1 MKAYAID
8 TFGEQGSVRELPL
21 PEPEE
26 GRLRLRVA
34 VAGLN
39 PFDVAVLQGHLQ
51 GRMEHRFPLIPGMD
65 AAGTVD
71 ALGDGVEGFALG
83 DRVLGSVGKP
93 FLGAGTVAEFVN
105 VSAGTVTHTPL
116 SMDDDVAAAL
126 PTAGVTALVIADALA
141 LSEGQTVVAVG
152 ATGGVGGYFVQLAA
166 QRGASVVAVCR
177 GENADYARSLGAADV
192 IDYTAGD
199 VVDAVRSGYP
209 DGIDAVADMHGD
221 AEQIAKLSA
230 LIPKGG
236 HVASA
241 VGAADVEALA
251 ARGIEAT
258 NVNGLVTTA
267 RLETLLDLIAAGSV
281 VAPEIHPHP
290 LADAAEALATVGS
303 SHVRGK
309 IVVRV
314 AA

>member
-1 MKAYAID
+1 VKAYAID

-39 PFDVAVLQGHLQ
+39 PFDVAVLQGYLQ
-51 GRMEHRFPLIPGMD
+51 GRMEHRFPLVPGMD

-71 ALGDGVEGFALG
+71 ALGDGVEGYAVG

-105 VSAGTVTHTPL
+105 VSAGAVTHTPL
-116 SMDDDVAAAL
+116 SMDDEVAAAL
-126 PTAGVTALVIADALA
+126 PTAGVTALVIADALE
-141 LSEGQTVVAVG
+141 LSDGQTVVAVG

-166 QRGASVVAVCR
+166 QRGASVIAVCR
-177 GENADYARSLGAADV
+177 GENADYARSLGAVNV

-230 LIPKGG
+230 LVPKGG

-241 VGAADVEALA
+241 VGAADVEELA
-251 ARGIEAT
+251 GRGIEAT

-281 VAPEIHPHP
+281 VAPEIQPHA

-309 IVVRV
+309 MVVRL
-314 AA
+314 A

>member
-1 MKAYAID
+1 LQAYAID
-8 TFGEQGSVRELPL
+8 AFGEQGSIRELPL

-39 PFDVAVLQGHLQ
+39 PFDAAVLQGYLQ

-105 VSAGTVTHTPL
+105 VSAGAVTHAPL
-116 SMDDDVAAAL
+116 SMDDEVAAAL

-177 GENADYARSLGAADV
+177 AENADYARTLGAADV

-221 AEQIAKLSA
+221 AEEIVKLSA

-236 HVASA
+236 HLASA

-251 ARGIEAT
+251 ARGIEAA

-267 RLETLLDLIAAGSV
+267 RLETLLDLIAAGKV
-281 VAPEIHPHP
+281 VAPEIHTEA
-290 LADAAEALATVGS
+290 LADAAEALATIGS

-309 IVVRV
+309 IVVRI
-314 AA
+314 A

>member
-8 TFGEQGSVRELPL
+8 TFGEPGSVRELPV

-39 PFDVAVLQGHLQ
+39 PFDVAVLQGYLQ
-51 GRMEHRFPLIPGMD
+51 DRMEHRFPLIPGMD

-105 VSAGTVTHTPL
+105 VSAGAVTHTPL
-116 SMDDDVAAAL
+116 SMDDDAAAAL

-166 QRGASVVAVCR
+166 ERGASVVAVCR
-177 GENADYARSLGAADV
+177 SENADYARSLGAAAV

-209 DGIDAVADMHGD
+209 DGVDAVADMHGD

-230 LIPKGG
+230 LISKGG

-251 ARGIEAT
+251 AVGIEAT

-281 VAPEIHPHP
+281 VAPEIHLQA

-314 AA
+314 P

>member
-1 MKAYAID
+1 LQAYAID

-39 PFDVAVLQGHLQ
+39 PFDAAVLQGYLE

-71 ALGDGVEGFALG
+71 ALGDGVEGYALG
-83 DRVLGSVGKP
+83 DRVLGSAGKP
-93 FLGAGTVAEFVN
+93 FLGAGTAAEFVN
-105 VSAGTVTHTPL
+105 VSAGAVTHAPL
-116 SMDDDVAAAL
+116 SMSDEVAAAL

-177 GENADYARSLGAADV
+177 AENADYARTLGAADV

-221 AEQIAKLSA
+221 AEEIARLSA

-236 HVASA
+236 HLASA

-251 ARGIEAT
+251 DRGIEAT

-267 RLETLLDLIAAGSV
+267 RLETLLELVAAGSV
-281 VAPEIHPHP
+281 VAPEIHSEA
-290 LADAAEALATVGS
+290 LADAAEALATIGS

-314 AA
+314 A

>member
-39 PFDVAVLQGHLQ
+39 PFDVAVLQGYLQ
-51 GRMEHRFPLIPGMD
+51 GRMEHRFPLVPGMD

-71 ALGDGVEGFALG
+71 ALGDGVEGFAVG

-105 VSAGTVTHTPL
+105 VSAGAVTHTPL
-116 SMDDDVAAAL
+116 SMDDEVAAAL
-126 PTAGVTALVIADALA
+126 PTAGVTALVIADALE
-141 LSEGQTVVAVG
+141 LSDGQTVVAVG

-166 QRGASVVAVCR
+166 QRGASVIAVCR
-177 GENADYARSLGAADV
+177 GENADYARSLGAVNV

-221 AEQIAKLSA
+221 AEQISKLSA
-230 LIPKGG
+230 LVPKGG

-241 VGAADVEALA
+241 VGAADVEELA
-251 ARGIEAT
+251 GRGIEAT

-281 VAPEIHPHP
+281 VAPEIQPHA

-309 IVVRV
+309 MVVRL
-314 AA
+314 A

>member
-1 MKAYAID
+1 VKAYAID

-39 PFDVAVLQGHLQ
+39 PFDVAVLQGYLQ
-51 GRMEHRFPLIPGMD
+51 GRMEHRFPLVPGMD

-71 ALGDGVEGFALG
+71 ALGDGVEGFAVG

-105 VSAGTVTHTPL
+105 VSAGAVTHTPL
-116 SMDDDVAAAL
+116 SMDDEVAAAL
-126 PTAGVTALVIADALA
+126 PTAGVTALVIADALE
-141 LSEGQTVVAVG
+141 LSDGQTVVAVG

-166 QRGASVVAVCR
+166 QRGASVIAVCR
-177 GENADYARSLGAADV
+177 GENADYARSLGAVNV

-230 LIPKGG
+230 LVPKGG

-241 VGAADVEALA
+241 VGAADVEELA
-251 ARGIEAT
+251 GRGIEAT

-281 VAPEIHPHP
+281 VAPEIQPHA

-309 IVVRV
+309 MVVRL
-314 AA
+314 A

>member
-39 PFDVAVLQGHLQ
+39 PFDVAVLQGYLQ
-51 GRMEHRFPLIPGMD
+51 GRMEHRFPLVPGMD

-71 ALGDGVEGFALG
+71 ALGDGVEGFAVG

-105 VSAGTVTHTPL
+105 VSAGAVTHTPL
-116 SMDDDVAAAL
+116 SMDEDAAAAL
-126 PTAGVTALVIADALA
+126 PTAGVTALVIADALE
-141 LSEGQTVVAVG
+141 LSDGQTVVAVG

-166 QRGASVVAVCR
+166 QRGASVIAVCR
-177 GENADYARSLGAADV
+177 GENADYARSLGAVNV

-230 LIPKGG
+230 LVPKGG

-241 VGAADVEALA
+241 VGAADVEELA
-251 ARGIEAT
+251 GRGIEAT

-281 VAPEIHPHP
+281 VAPEIQPHA

-309 IVVRV
+309 MVVRL
-314 AA
+314 A

>member
-39 PFDVAVLQGHLQ
+39 PFDVAVLQGYLQ
-51 GRMEHRFPLIPGMD
+51 GRMEHRFPLVPGMD

-71 ALGDGVEGFALG
+71 ALGDGVEGFAVG

-105 VSAGTVTHTPL
+105 VSAGAVTHTPL
-116 SMDDDVAAAL
+116 SMDDEVAAAL
-126 PTAGVTALVIADALA
+126 PTAGVTALVIADALE
-141 LSEGQTVVAVG
+141 LSDGQTVVAVG

-166 QRGASVVAVCR
+166 QRGASVIAVCR
-177 GENADYARSLGAADV
+177 GENADYARSLGAVNV

-230 LIPKGG
+230 LVPKGG

-241 VGAADVEALA
+241 VGAADVEELA
-251 ARGIEAT
+251 GRGIEAT

-281 VAPEIHPHP
+281 VAPEIQPHA

-309 IVVRV
+309 MVVRL
-314 AA
+314 A

>member
-1 MKAYAID
+1 VKAYAID

-39 PFDVAVLQGHLQ
+39 PFDVAVLQGYLQ
-51 GRMEHRFPLIPGMD
+51 GRMEHRFPLVPGMD

-71 ALGDGVEGFALG
+71 ALGDGVEGFAVG

-105 VSAGTVTHTPL
+105 VSAGAVTHTPL
-116 SMDDDVAAAL
+116 SMDDEVAAAL
-126 PTAGVTALVIADALA
+126 PTAGVTALVIADALE
-141 LSEGQTVVAVG
+141 LSDGQTVVAVG

-166 QRGASVVAVCR
+166 QRGASVIAVCR
-177 GENADYARSLGAADV
+177 GENADYARSLGAVNV

-221 AEQIAKLSA
+221 AEQISKLSA
-230 LIPKGG
+230 LVPKGG

-241 VGAADVEALA
+241 VGAADVEELA
-251 ARGIEAT
+251 GRGIEAT

-281 VAPEIHPHP
+281 VAPEIQPHA

-309 IVVRV
+309 MVVRL
-314 AA
+314 A